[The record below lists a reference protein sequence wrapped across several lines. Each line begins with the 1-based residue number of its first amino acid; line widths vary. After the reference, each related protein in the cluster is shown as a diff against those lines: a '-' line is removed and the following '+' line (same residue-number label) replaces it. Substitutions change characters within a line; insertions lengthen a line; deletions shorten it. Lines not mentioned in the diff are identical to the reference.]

1 MHSPTFEDVFPIVRE
16 LARQKA
22 RTVIG
27 RCGLTTAD
35 REDIEAHLLSTLYI
49 RFPKFNSKR
58 ASVLTF
64 ASRIMDKELISI
76 MRYRLASRRRPSF
89 LPALLQEFD
98 NDDAGI
104 SINKRPSPVERCEFW
119 VDVNRAL
126 APLPDVLRETALAL
140 CWSSPTELSR
150 TLGQSRTSIYAR
162 IRRLRNTFNSAG
174 IGPAYFASFG
184 GGR

>member
-1 MHSPTFEDVFPIVRE
+1 MHSPTFEEVFPVVRE

-98 NDDAGI
+98 NDDASI
-104 SINKRPSPVERCEFW
+104 SISKRPSPVERCEFW

-140 CWSSPTELSR
+140 CWDSPSELSR
-150 TLGQSRTSIYAR
+150 TCGPSRTAIYHR
-162 IRRLRNTFNSAG
+162 IHRLREAFAAAG
-174 IGPAYFASFG
+174 IGPGYFSPG
-184 GGR
+184 VNR